1 MNRKRILLVGN
12 FLCSRN
18 GTRSACEDLAERLET
33 AGWSVLTTSHRLNPV
48 QRLAGMISTAWNR
61 RRDYDIAHVDVF
73 SSRAFLWAEAVCQVL
88 RLAGRPY
95 VLTLHG
101 GNLPHFAERRPRRVI
116 RLLRSAAAVTA
127 PSPFMA
133 ERMRPYRSD
142 IHVVANG
149 LDLSRTAFSQ
159 RHQARPEIV
168 WLRAFQRMYRPWVAA
183 QALGEVIHEFPQA
196 RMTMFGPDK
205 GDGSLTR
212 TRRAAQDAGVAERLH
227 VAGAVPKSEVPRRL
241 AAADIFVNTTAVESF
256 GVSVAEAAALG
267 LCVVTTNA
275 GALPSIWADEREVLM
290 VPPDDSLSLAAAI
303 KRILTEPR
311 LSATLS
317 QGGRRKAETF
327 DWPAVLPRWDRL
339 LTSVTRRG
347 SA

>member
-12 FLCSRN
+12 FLCSRH
-18 GTRSACEDLAERLET
+18 GTRSVCEDLAERLAT
-33 AGWSVLTTSHRLNPV
+33 AGWSVLTTSHRLNRV
-48 QRLAGMISTAWNR
+48 QRLAGMLSTAWSKR
-61 RRDYDIAHVDVF
+61 CDYDMAHVDVF
-73 SSRAFLWAEAVCQVL
+73 SGRAFLWAEAVCKIL
-88 RLAGRPY
+88 RLARRPY

-101 GNLPHFAERRPRRVI
+101 GNLPRFAGPRPRRV
-116 RLLRSAAAVTA
+116 RYLLHSAAAVTA
-127 PSPFMA
+127 PSLFMA

-149 LDLSRTAFSQ
+149 LDLSRTPFSP
-159 RHQARPEIV
+159 RHRPRPEIV
-168 WLRAFQRMYRPWVAA
+168 WLRAFDRMYRPWVAV
-183 QALGEVIHEFPQA
+183 QALGEVLREFPQA

-212 TRRAAQDAGVAERLH
+212 THRAAQDAGVSGRLH
-227 VAGAVPKSEVPRRL
+227 VAGAVPRGEVPRRL
-241 AAADIFVNTTAVESF
+241 AAADIFLNTTAVESF

-290 VPPDDSLSLAAAI
+290 VPPDDSRAIAAAI
-303 KRILTEPR
+303 KRILTEPH

-317 QGGRRKAETF
+317 QGGRRKAESF
-327 DWPAVLPRWDRL
+327 DWPAILPQWDRL
-339 LTSVTRRG
+339 LSSVARQG